1 VGASTISRLDP
12 LVGRPY
18 SRRVDLQFRRG
29 TPDRPR
35 GHALAYFETPDGRI
49 YATYL
54 VIPPIQIDL
63 AKYMPPMFAGQIPV
77 QAAAELSAMPLP
89 PIPEEVAGGLALI
102 DRLAELR
109 DDDVVSAGTVDPRAL
124 DRLLRVAAEAGQAY
138 VGLYKRWQ
146 AIAPTEA
153 TPRVEASYDV
163 DEVLLSLESEHD
175 RIGRLA
181 RLVGQLRYAL
191 EGGDRRG
198 GDEALAEMER
208 VGRSLPEKYR
218 VAELLAAANRPGD
231 EGARLA
237 QLLLERSYKL
247 CQEEYADVARL
258 EAEIKKLTT

>member
-1 VGASTISRLDP
+1 VN
-12 LVGRPY
+12 
-18 SRRVDLQFRRG
+18 LQFRRG
-29 TPDRPR
+29 APDRPR
-35 GHALAYFETPDGRI
+35 GHALAYFETADGRI

-63 AKYMPPMFAGQIPV
+63 AKYMPPMFAGQIPL
-77 QAAAELSAMPLP
+77 QAAAELAAMPLP

-102 DRLAELR
+102 DHLAELR

-124 DRLLRVAAEAGQAY
+124 DRLLMVAAEAGQAY
-138 VGLYKRWQ
+138 VALYKSWQ
-146 AIAPTEA
+146 AIAPAEPVA
-153 TPRVEASYDV
+153 RDEGSYNV

-181 RLVGQLRYAL
+181 RLAGQLRYAL
-191 EGGDRRG
+191 EGGDRRM

-208 VGRSLPEKYR
+208 VGRTLPDKYR

-231 EGARLA
+231 GGARLA

-247 CQEEYADVARL
+247 CQEEYGEVARI

>member
-1 VGASTISRLDP
+1 VN
-12 LVGRPY
+12 
-18 SRRVDLQFRRG
+18 LQFRRG
-29 TPDRPR
+29 APDRPR
-35 GHALAYFETPDGRI
+35 GHALACFETADGRI

-63 AKYMPPMFAGQIPV
+63 AKYMPPMFAGQIPL

-102 DRLAELR
+102 DHLAELR
-109 DDDVVSAGTVDPRAL
+109 DDDVVSAGAVDPRAL
-124 DRLLRVAAEAGQAY
+124 DRLLMVAAEAGQAY
-138 VGLYKRWQ
+138 VALYKAWQ
-146 AIAPTEA
+146 ARAPAEPALREET
-153 TPRVEASYDV
+153 SYDV

-191 EGGDRRG
+191 DGGDRRMA
-198 GDEALAEMER
+198 DEALAEMER
-208 VGRSLPEKYR
+208 VGRTLPEKYR
-218 VAELLAAANRPGD
+218 IAELVAAASRAGD

-247 CQEEYADVARL
+247 CQEEYGEVARI
-258 EAEIKKLTT
+258 EAEIKRLTT